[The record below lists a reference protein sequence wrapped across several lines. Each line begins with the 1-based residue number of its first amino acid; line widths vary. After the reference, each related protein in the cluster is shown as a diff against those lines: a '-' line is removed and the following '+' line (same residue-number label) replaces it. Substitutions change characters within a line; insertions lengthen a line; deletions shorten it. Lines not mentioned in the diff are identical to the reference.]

1 VKLIPAKGQ
10 DPGDLSDLRVYY
22 RHTHCL
28 GCDEAWIIE
37 KWTTNFERRRR
48 DNALVETWSAWRPIS
63 QVPLPFQD
71 CAAALKEERYQRHD
85 ISELRVTTIHTGDY
99 IMAFLLQ

>member
-1 VKLIPAKGQ
+1 MKLIPAKGQ
-10 DPGDLSDLRVYY
+10 DPSDLSDLRVYY

-37 KWTTNFERRRR
+37 KWTTNYERRR
-48 DNALVETWSAWRPIS
+48 DASLVETWSAWRPIS

-71 CAAALKEERYQRHD
+71 RAASLKEDRYQHLD
-85 ISELRVTTIHTGDY
+85 IAELRVTNIHTGDY
-99 IMAFLLQ
+99 LMAFLLL